1 MHIRAAI
8 TKKTE
13 NNKHQQGYRKTGNLY
28 TAGGHAN
35 GAVMEKQYG
44 SFSIV
49 KIKLPHNSAIPT
61 LGKLLKQLKAGI

>member
-49 KIKLPHNSAIPT
+49 KNKIT
-61 LGKLLKQLKAGI
+61 T